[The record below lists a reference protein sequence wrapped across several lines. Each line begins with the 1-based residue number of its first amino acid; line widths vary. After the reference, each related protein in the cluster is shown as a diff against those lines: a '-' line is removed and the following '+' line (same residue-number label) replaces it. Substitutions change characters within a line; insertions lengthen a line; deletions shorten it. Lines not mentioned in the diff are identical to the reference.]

1 MEASPRT
8 HDRSELSGL
17 AIAATNHC
25 LTGCVIGEVAGM
37 AIATAL
43 GWGNL
48 PQIALAIGLAY
59 FFGSTGGAL
68 TGGVTASTG

>member
-1 MEASPRT
+1 MEASPQT
-8 HDRSELSGL
+8 ESRSELNGL

-48 PQIALAIGLAY
+48 PQIALAIAPRL
-59 FFGSTGGAL
+59 L
-68 TGGVTASTG
+68 LRLPPHLDCR